1 MVLRLCALCMFVLW
15 RACVNTSECLRLVST
30 RSAVCCVLLVQD
42 REAEQDAFIDM
53 TSLKEAYSVC
63 LAGACFGMGFAFA
76 GTAHDDARRVLL
88 SAACATASLTTART
102 RLVRLLCSGVLDGR
116 SLLPAPRCPP

>member
-1 MVLRLCALCMFVLW
+1 MFVLW

-88 SAACATASLTTART
+88 SKLMYF
-102 RLVRLLCSGVLDGR
+102 R
-116 SLLPAPRCPP
+116 SLRNSFPDDSKDSAGAAFV